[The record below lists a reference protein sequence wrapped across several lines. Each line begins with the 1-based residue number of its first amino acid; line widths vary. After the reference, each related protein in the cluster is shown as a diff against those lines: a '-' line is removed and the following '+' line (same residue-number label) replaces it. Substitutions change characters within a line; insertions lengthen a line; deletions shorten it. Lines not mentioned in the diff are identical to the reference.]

1 MPIWIDKEDNLEGN
15 LFMLVRRIQNSK
27 SVVISY
33 MYELKMNTI
42 YKNLVQLN
50 LSEILINVLT
60 MCDKVLLERCQHR
73 KDKGKKDYLKTTTKK
88 QHNCLLLILV
98 CYSHLIEDLTTTPIG
113 EISKTV
119 GLIMTYLNSHS
130 KKKSVKINNM
140 DFIKM
145 KNYGSAK

>member
-60 MCDKVLLERCQHR
+60 MCDKGLLERC
-73 KDKGKKDYLKTTTKK
+73 
-88 QHNCLLLILV
+88 
-98 CYSHLIEDLTTTPIG
+98 
-113 EISKTV
+113 
-119 GLIMTYLNSHS
+119 
-130 KKKSVKINNM
+130 
-140 DFIKM
+140 
-145 KNYGSAK
+145 

>member
-60 MCDKVLLERCQHR
+60 MCDKVLLERC
-73 KDKGKKDYLKTTTKK
+73 
-88 QHNCLLLILV
+88 
-98 CYSHLIEDLTTTPIG
+98 
-113 EISKTV
+113 
-119 GLIMTYLNSHS
+119 
-130 KKKSVKINNM
+130 
-140 DFIKM
+140 
-145 KNYGSAK
+145 